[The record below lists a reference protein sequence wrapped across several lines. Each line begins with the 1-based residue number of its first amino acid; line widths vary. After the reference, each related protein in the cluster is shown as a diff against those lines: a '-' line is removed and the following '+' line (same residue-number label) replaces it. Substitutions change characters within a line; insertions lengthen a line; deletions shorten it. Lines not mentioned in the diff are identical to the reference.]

1 MIDLICPKC
10 ATKLPV
16 AENKIGTRLFVCP
29 QCAHPL
35 EAPATPPI
43 APPNGKTVA
52 PAHVD
57 HSEDK
62 TVAPDPSLA
71 HVQAKLRA
79 IAEKRAGQ
87 PPAEPVVAAPAISK
101 GVLLGGI
108 GVAGIAVIGV
118 ILLVL
123 AGGGLMAFFL
133 LRGKPSP
140 APVAQQDVTTAPPK
154 VKEPPKEKEPPTVA
168 ALTNDVKE
176 GMMAKRKAA
185 LKELSNRGLDARP
198 ALKVVLPFLA
208 DPDRETRSL
217 AAEVLAAM
225 GPADKDDVAIY
236 GAALRSSL
244 PDVRAYAAKRLG
256 ELGQQ
261 AKDELVYLRVLAL
274 EDNKVVQEAAE
285 KAVQRIEEPLLATF
299 IKGLRDRDSTERG
312 RAAKGIA
319 DMGEH
324 GRAALPALV
333 EMLADPNVSVRENV
347 ANAFVA
353 IGPEG
358 VPVLDRAMRDRN
370 PQVRQEA
377 IETLGRMGTDAIPCL
392 ITALSTEKNVATRQ
406 LLIKLVEQIGP
417 NAAPALEA
425 ALAKSKAEETKDINS
440 ALERMKRQRD
450 KPRPDLVGR
459 AGLIQANLRAW
470 FKVQDA
476 NKDGFLDK
484 EELAHAFRG
493 ASAKAYD
500 VTYPNKQF
508 GLSDYAKF
516 PDYYFLM
523 HVDRDNDGKVSQSEF
538 EYWAY
543 DYAICLEKE
552 LDERDKIAQAQRRL
566 QEQHVS
572 DAMRVERE
580 DELRKVWANY
590 NNWRN
595 AQAALNRDLN
605 QLQWLQRW
613 ELEHQPKPK

>member
-1 MIDLICPKC
+1 VIDLVCPKC

-43 APPNGKTVA
+43 APPDGKTVA

-87 PPAEPVVAAPAISK
+87 QPAEQVVAAPAISK
-101 GVLLGGI
+101 GLLLGGG
-108 GVAGIAVIGV
+108 GVAGVAVIGV

-123 AGGGLMAFFL
+123 AVGGVMAFFL
-133 LRGKPSP
+133 LRGKPTP
-140 APVAQQDVTTAPPK
+140 APVAHPGVTTA
-154 VKEPPKEKEPPTVA
+154 PPKEKEPPTVA

-176 GMMAKRKAA
+176 GMTAKRKAA
-185 LKELSNRGLDARP
+185 LKELSKREKDARP

-208 DPDRETRSL
+208 DPDRETRSA

-261 AKDELVYLRVLAL
+261 AKGELVYLRVLAL
-274 EDNKVVQEAAE
+274 EDNKVVQETAE
-285 KAVQRIEEPLLATF
+285 KAVLQIEEPLLATF
-299 IKGLRDRDSTERG
+299 IKGLRDGDSTERD
-312 RAAKGIA
+312 RAAQGIA
-319 DMGEH
+319 QMGEH
-324 GRAALPALV
+324 GRSALPALV
-333 EMLADPNVSVRENV
+333 EVLADSNPAVRHNVRKS
-347 ANAFVA
+347 FMA
-353 IGPEG
+353 IGPEA
-358 VPVLDRAMRDRN
+358 VQVLNEAMRDRN
-370 PQVRQEA
+370 PQVREEA
-377 IETLGRMGTDAIPCL
+377 IQVLGKMGTDAIPYL
-392 ITALSTEKNVATRQ
+392 IKALSSEKNAATRT
-406 LLIKLVEQIGP
+406 LLIASLEEIGP
-417 NAAPALEA
+417 SAAPTLEA
-425 ALAKSKAEETKDINS
+425 ALAKSKPEETKDI
-440 ALERMKRQRD
+440 AEGLVRIKKRER
-450 KPRPDLVGR
+450 PRPDLVGR

-543 DYAICLEKE
+543 DYAICLDKE

-580 DELRKVWANY
+580 EEVRKVWANY

-613 ELEHQPKPK
+613 ELEHLPKPK